1 MSKTSAEAAISA
13 VARDRLGR
21 YLGGAGIVGVLV
33 LVGAVLVPGG
43 HFWTAILASSVLVG
57 SAVATVVLMR
67 SRDNPTLAQVVA
79 TAKAES
85 RARPSAG
92 RPSSEAGLRA
102 RGDLMP

>member
-13 VARDRLGR
+13 VAMDRFGR

-43 HFWTAILASSVLVG
+43 HFWTAILASVLVG